1 MFWLILINVILA
13 VWSTFS
19 ILDSIEKA
27 RRNIRDYIDYML
39 TNQKAD
45 LEIDLMD
52 RIRDLHD
59 LLHNKL
65 NHFEEDNPREQSFS
79 KDDILDKLLLLFD
92 GKVGEGFD
100 KSKISEIEKEGA
112 DRYKKKIPPGYKD
125 NKKSNNNYGDLI
137 IWKELLQYAKENSKG
152 IIFIT
157 GDRKEDWWNK

>member
-13 VWSTFS
+13 VWSTLS

-27 RRNIRDYIDYML
+27 RKNIKDYIDYIL

-65 NHFEEDNPREQSFS
+65 NHFEEDRE
-79 KDDILDKLLLLFD
+79 DDFQEIFEQLARLTANSNDIKEAV
-92 GKVGEGFD
+92 KVD
-100 KSKISEIEKEGA
+100 EK
-112 DRYKKKIPPGYKD
+112 
-125 NKKSNNNYGDLI
+125 
-137 IWKELLQYAKENSKG
+137 KELIEENKRLRRKFLRLSR
-152 IIFIT
+152 FIKNQK
-157 GDRKEDWWNK
+157 DE

>member
-65 NHFEEDNPREQSFS
+65 NHFEEDRE
-79 KDDILDKLLLLFD
+79 DDSQ
-92 GKVGEGFD
+92 E
-100 KSKISEIEKEGA
+100 ISEQLARLIANSNDIREAVKVDEK
-112 DRYKKKIPPGYKD
+112 
-125 NKKSNNNYGDLI
+125 
-137 IWKELLQYAKENSKG
+137 KELIDENKRL
-152 IIFIT
+152 
-157 GDRKEDWWNK
+157 RKKFLRLSRLIKNQEDE

>member
-65 NHFEEDNPREQSFS
+65 NHFEEDRE
-79 KDDILDKLLLLFD
+79 DDSQ
-92 GKVGEGFD
+92 E
-100 KSKISEIEKEGA
+100 ISEQLARLTANSNDIREAVKVDEK
-112 DRYKKKIPPGYKD
+112 
-125 NKKSNNNYGDLI
+125 
-137 IWKELLQYAKENSKG
+137 KELIEENKRLRRKFLRLSR
-152 IIFIT
+152 FI
-157 GDRKEDWWNK
+157 KNQEDE

>member
-45 LEIDLMD
+45 LEMDLMD

-65 NHFEEDNPREQSFS
+65 NHFEEDRE
-79 KDDILDKLLLLFD
+79 DDSQ
-92 GKVGEGFD
+92 E
-100 KSKISEIEKEGA
+100 ISEQLARLTANSNDIREAVKVDEK
-112 DRYKKKIPPGYKD
+112 
-125 NKKSNNNYGDLI
+125 
-137 IWKELLQYAKENSKG
+137 KELIEENKRLR
-152 IIFIT
+152 
-157 GDRKEDWWNK
+157 RKFLRLSRLIKNQEDE

>member
-59 LLHNKL
+59 LLHSKL
-65 NHFEEDNPREQSFS
+65 NHFEEDRE
-79 KDDILDKLLLLFD
+79 DDSQ
-92 GKVGEGFD
+92 E
-100 KSKISEIEKEGA
+100 ISEQLARLTANSNDIREAVKADEK
-112 DRYKKKIPPGYKD
+112 
-125 NKKSNNNYGDLI
+125 
-137 IWKELLQYAKENSKG
+137 KELIEENHRLRRKFLRLSR
-152 IIFIT
+152 FI
-157 GDRKEDWWNK
+157 KNQEDE

>member
-13 VWSTFS
+13 VWSTCS

-65 NHFEEDNPREQSFS
+65 NHFEEDRE
-79 KDDILDKLLLLFD
+79 DDSQ
-92 GKVGEGFD
+92 E
-100 KSKISEIEKEGA
+100 ISEQLARLTANSNDIREAVKVDEK
-112 DRYKKKIPPGYKD
+112 
-125 NKKSNNNYGDLI
+125 
-137 IWKELLQYAKENSKG
+137 KELIEENKRLRRKFLRLSRLIKNQEDEWYARWRNSKY
-152 IIFIT
+152 
-157 GDRKEDWWNK
+157 N

>member
-1 MFWLILINVILA
+1 MKVQFMFWLILINVILA

-65 NHFEEDNPREQSFS
+65 NHFEEDRE
-79 KDDILDKLLLLFD
+79 DDSQ
-92 GKVGEGFD
+92 E
-100 KSKISEIEKEGA
+100 ISEQLARLTANSNDIREAVKVDEK
-112 DRYKKKIPPGYKD
+112 
-125 NKKSNNNYGDLI
+125 
-137 IWKELLQYAKENSKG
+137 KELIEENQRLR
-152 IIFIT
+152 
-157 GDRKEDWWNK
+157 RKFLRLSRLIKNQEDK

>member
-1 MFWLILINVILA
+1 MKVQFMFWLILINVILA

-65 NHFEEDNPREQSFS
+65 NHFEEDRE
-79 KDDILDKLLLLFD
+79 DDSQ
-92 GKVGEGFD
+92 E
-100 KSKISEIEKEGA
+100 ISEQLARLTANSNDIREAVKVDEK
-112 DRYKKKIPPGYKD
+112 
-125 NKKSNNNYGDLI
+125 
-137 IWKELLQYAKENSKG
+137 KELIEENKRLR
-152 IIFIT
+152 
-157 GDRKEDWWNK
+157 RKFLRLSRLIKNQEDE

>member
-13 VWSTFS
+13 VWSTCS

-45 LEIDLMD
+45 LEMDLMD

-65 NHFEEDNPREQSFS
+65 NHFEEDRE
-79 KDDILDKLLLLFD
+79 DDSQ
-92 GKVGEGFD
+92 E
-100 KSKISEIEKEGA
+100 ISEQLARLTANSNDIREAVKVDEK
-112 DRYKKKIPPGYKD
+112 
-125 NKKSNNNYGDLI
+125 
-137 IWKELLQYAKENSKG
+137 KELIEENKRLRRKFLRLSR
-152 IIFIT
+152 FI
-157 GDRKEDWWNK
+157 KNQEDK

>member
-1 MFWLILINVILA
+1 MKVQFMFWLILINVILA

-65 NHFEEDNPREQSFS
+65 NHFEEDRE
-79 KDDILDKLLLLFD
+79 DDSQ
-92 GKVGEGFD
+92 E
-100 KSKISEIEKEGA
+100 ISEQLARLIANSNDIREAVKVDEK
-112 DRYKKKIPPGYKD
+112 
-125 NKKSNNNYGDLI
+125 
-137 IWKELLQYAKENSKG
+137 KELIDENKRL
-152 IIFIT
+152 
-157 GDRKEDWWNK
+157 RKKFLRLSRLIKNQEDE

>member
-1 MFWLILINVILA
+1 MA
-13 VWSTFS
+13 VWSTCS

-65 NHFEEDNPREQSFS
+65 NHFEEDRE
-79 KDDILDKLLLLFD
+79 DDSQ
-92 GKVGEGFD
+92 E
-100 KSKISEIEKEGA
+100 ISEQLARLTANTNDIKEAVKVDEK
-112 DRYKKKIPPGYKD
+112 
-125 NKKSNNNYGDLI
+125 
-137 IWKELLQYAKENSKG
+137 KELIEENKRLR
-152 IIFIT
+152 
-157 GDRKEDWWNK
+157 RKFLRLSRLIKNQEDE

>member
-1 MFWLILINVILA
+1 MKWQFMFWLILINVILA

-65 NHFEEDNPREQSFS
+65 NHFEEDRE
-79 KDDILDKLLLLFD
+79 DDSQ
-92 GKVGEGFD
+92 E
-100 KSKISEIEKEGA
+100 ISEQLARLIANSNDIKEAVKVDEK
-112 DRYKKKIPPGYKD
+112 
-125 NKKSNNNYGDLI
+125 
-137 IWKELLQYAKENSKG
+137 KELIEENKRLR
-152 IIFIT
+152 
-157 GDRKEDWWNK
+157 RKFLRLSRLIKNQEDK